1 MNQMRVKKIF
11 IDESG
16 RKTMEINVL
25 PSKYCTFDC
34 VFCPLG
40 HDGVKTSEAF
50 HFIETDAF
58 LLSLSEQIDREKPDV
73 LFINSM
79 GEAFSNDQLEDF
91 INLAKSKN
99 IKVSLYSNGYL
110 LGNQEYARLASMCDE
125 VSCEV
130 KAADEATFQ
139 KFQRPLQGNTLEK
152 YLENMAGFRENYRGE
167 LVAYVCLVKGMND
180 GSECVAR
187 IRENLSRVNP
197 DRVIV
202 ETVTDDKFGKS
213 FGVSSGCLE
222 EIERTILEE

>member
-1 MNQMRVKKIF
+1 MNQMRVKKLF
-11 IDESG
+11 VDESG

-25 PSKYCTFDC
+25 PSKYCTFSC

-40 HDGVKTSEAF
+40 HDGVTTSKAF
-50 HFIETDAF
+50 HFSETDPF

-99 IKVSLYSNGYL
+99 IKVSLYTNGFL
-110 LGNQEYARLASMCDE
+110 LGEPEYARLASLCDE

-130 KAADEATFQ
+130 KAVDEVSFQ
-139 KFQRPLQGNTLEK
+139 KFQRPFEGCTLEK
-152 YLENMAGFRENYRGE
+152 YLDNMAGFRKNYKGE

-180 GSECVAR
+180 DQKCIAG
-187 IRENLSRVNP
+187 IRGNLSRVNP

-202 ETVTDDKFGKS
+202 ETVTDEKLGKS
-213 FGVSSGCLE
+213 FGVSSDCLE
-222 EIERTILEE
+222 KMQRDILKN

>member
-1 MNQMRVKKIF
+1 MRVKNIF
-11 IDESG
+11 TDESG

-25 PSKYCTFDC
+25 PSKYCTFGC

-40 HDGVKTSEAF
+40 HDGRIKTDKAF
-50 HFIETDAF
+50 HFSETDGF

-79 GEAFSNDQLEDF
+79 GEPFSNDQLEDF

-110 LGNQEYARLASMCDE
+110 LGNPEYARLASLCDE
-125 VSCEV
+125 VSCEI
-130 KAADEATFQ
+130 KAVDEASFQ
-139 KFQRPLQGNTLEK
+139 KFQRPLEGCTLEQ
-152 YLENMAGFRENYRGE
+152 YLDNMAGFRKNYKGE
-167 LVAYVCLVKGMND
+167 FVAYICLVKGMND
-180 GSECVAR
+180 DPKCVAR

-202 ETVTDDKFGKS
+202 ETVTDEKLGKS
-213 FGVSSGCLE
+213 FGVSSDCLE
-222 EIERTILEE
+222 EMQRAILKD

>member
-1 MNQMRVKKIF
+1 MNQMRVKKVS

-25 PSKYCTFDC
+25 PSKYCTFSC

-40 HDGVKTSEAF
+40 HDGITTSEAF
-50 HFIETDAF
+50 HFSETDAF
-58 LLSLSEQIDREKPDV
+58 LLSLSERIDREKPDV

-91 INLAKSKN
+91 ISLAKSKN

-110 LGNQEYARLASMCDE
+110 LGEPEYARLAFMCDE
-125 VSCEV
+125 VSCEI
-130 KAADEATFQ
+130 KAVDEASFQ
-139 KFQRPLQGNTLEK
+139 KFQRPLEGCTLEQ
-152 YLENMAGFRENYRGE
+152 YLDNMAGFRKKYKGE

-180 GSECVAR
+180 DHTCIAR

-202 ETVTDDKFGKS
+202 ETVTDEKLGKS

-222 EIERTILEE
+222 EMQRAIL

>member
-1 MNQMRVKKIF
+1 MRVKKVF
-11 IDESG
+11 VDESG

-25 PSKYCTFDC
+25 PSKYCTFGC

-40 HDGVKTSEAF
+40 HDGRIKTDKAF
-50 HFIETDAF
+50 HFSETDGF

-73 LFINSM
+73 LFINSL
-79 GEAFSNDQLEDF
+79 GEPFSNDQLEDF

-110 LGNQEYARLASMCDE
+110 LGNPEYARLASLCDE

-130 KAADEATFQ
+130 KAVDEASFQ
-139 KFQRPLQGNTLEK
+139 KFQRPFEGCTLEK
-152 YLENMAGFRENYRGE
+152 YLDNMAGFRKNYKGE

-180 GSECVAR
+180 DPKCVSR
-187 IRENLSRVNP
+187 IRENLSRVKP

-202 ETVTDDKFGKS
+202 ETVTDEKLGKR
-213 FGVSSGCLE
+213 FGVSSNCLE
-222 EIERTILEE
+222 EMKRTILKN

>member
-25 PSKYCTFDC
+25 PEKYCTFDC

-40 HDGVKTSEAF
+40 HNGVTTSKAF
-50 HFIETDAF
+50 HFSETDPF
-58 LLSLSEQIDREKPDV
+58 LLSLSEQIDRENPDV

-91 INLAKSKN
+91 ISLARAKGV
-99 IKVSLYSNGYL
+99 KVSLYSNGFL
-110 LGNQEYARLASMCDE
+110 LGEPEYARLASMCDE

-130 KAADEATFQ
+130 KAVDEASFQ
-139 KFQRPLQGNTLEK
+139 KFQRPFEGCTLEQ
-152 YLENMAGFRENYRGE
+152 YLDNMAGFRKNYKGE

-180 GSECVAR
+180 GSECAAR

-197 DRVIV
+197 DRMIV
-202 ETVTDDKFGKS
+202 ETVTDDKFGKG
-213 FGVSSGCLE
+213 FGVSSDCIKKMQR
-222 EIERTILEE
+222 EILKD